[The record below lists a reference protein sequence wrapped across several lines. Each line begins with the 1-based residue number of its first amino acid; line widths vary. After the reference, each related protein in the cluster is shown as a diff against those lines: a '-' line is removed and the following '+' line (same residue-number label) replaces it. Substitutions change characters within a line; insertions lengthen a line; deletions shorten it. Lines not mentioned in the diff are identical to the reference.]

1 MDSGLGLRPPRN
13 DSEGVIPG
21 RSVREREG
29 IHSASPDRGSPSLA
43 TLAGDD
49 IPPYVITGLVPVIPI
64 QKALSLTSHYR
75 DGRDRPGHD
84 GEVLA
89 SLHDR
94 SHRNE
99 TIANRQAYLR
109 VSVALN
115 SGLLLRLWKTTQ

>member
-49 IPPYVITGLVPVIPI
+49 IQTVMACLVPVISIRKSATFQMIGITGSGSVTTREATYRSAFAVSANTLAIPPTPSI
-64 QKALSLTSHYR
+64 SNKLTALMA
-75 DGRDRPGHD
+75 G
-84 GEVLA
+84 
-89 SLHDR
+89 
-94 SHRNE
+94 
-99 TIANRQAYLR
+99 
-109 VSVALN
+109 VAP
-115 SGLLLRLWKTTQ
+115 SRI